1 MSRRR
6 LVLAGVLAFLVLA
19 ALPAI
24 SEARRAPYEFRTIPV
39 QPHLKVTILGKVHH
53 LDAKGELTIKLPTV
67 GTKEIPDAVKPGNRR
82 IDDRHI
88 ARFDRW
94 YGPEVMTFNNFY
106 KMEFS
111 FHDLADKTVDPD
123 LVTEMT
129 LKSRTGVRT
138 PVKQGAP
145 VWLQGSRVV
154 PFTGE
159 LVSKDIDYQVERAEV
174 DGTNVVNRAQQR
186 FTPSKLQDLSVELLF
201 YSLKVVTKDALLGFP
216 VGSAVELKYPS
227 GRTVR
232 HPLDGGEVRLP
243 SLPRGTYDLKV
254 VASGVSFVRP
264 VSVSRNQE
272 VELKVISYLDMVLAF
287 VAMVS
292 IAIGLLLARRPD
304 LRRKLLRRRA
314 KVGAGSA

>member
-1 MSRRR
+1 MRRR
-6 LVLAGVLAFLVLA
+6 LSVGLALA
-19 ALPAI
+19 AAALAILPATGQ
-24 SEARRAPYEFRTIPV
+24 ARRAPYEFSTVPKLSHV
-39 QPHLKVTILGKVHH
+39 KLTILGKVYYT
-53 LDAKGELTIKLPTV
+53 DSKGRFQIKLPTV
-67 GTKEIPDAVKPGNRR
+67 GTKEIPEAVIPSTKRLGPG
-82 IDDRHI
+82 HV
-88 ARFDRW
+88 AKFDRW
-94 YGPEVMTFNNFY
+94 YGPEVMTFDDFY
-106 KMEFS
+106 RMKFS
-111 FHDLADKTVDPD
+111 FRDLSDKVVDPD

-138 PVKQGAP
+138 PVKQGES

-159 LVSKDIDYQVERAEV
+159 LVSKDIDYQVERALV

-186 FTPSKLQDLSVELLF
+186 FAPSKTQDLNVQLLF

-216 VGSAVELKYPS
+216 IGSAVDLKYPS

-232 HPLDGGEVRLP
+232 HPLEDGQVVLP

-254 VASGVSFVRP
+254 AASGISFTRP

-272 VELKVISYLDMVLAF
+272 VELKVISYLDIILAF
-287 VAMVS
+287 GAMIS
-292 IAIGLLLARRPD
+292 IAVGLLLARRPD
-304 LRRKLLRRRA
+304 LRRKLLRRKQ